1 LSGGL
6 FVGVVTGAIFAH
18 PLCFYALFLLLNAAG
33 LAEFGRLAGKMDAR
47 VNLPLCVACGA
58 LLFTAGF
65 LHNYAGERYAL
76 LYLLLVIP
84 ASLLPVVELYR
95 RGGDGFRNVSLS
107 FHALLYISLPF
118 ALLPYLP
125 YRVAGEWNPWIIFLP
140 FLLAWVNDTFAYLS
154 GVRFGRHKLFPRVSP
169 NKSWEGL
176 VGGSVATLLAG
187 AFLVPRVGGLT
198 RVDTVVIAGIVVLFG
213 VYGDLIE
220 SLFKRCAGVKDS
232 GNFLPGHGGVLD
244 RFDAILFAIPAIF
257 VYLECMY

>member
-1 LSGGL
+1 M
-6 FVGVVTGAIFAH
+6 VTGAIFAH
-18 PLCFYALFLLLNAAG
+18 PLCFYALFLLLNVAA
-33 LAEFGRLAGKMDAR
+33 LAEFGRLAGKMEAR

-76 LYLLLVIP
+76 LYLLLVVP
-84 ASLLPVVELYR
+84 ASLLPVAELYR
-95 RGGDGFRNVSLS
+95 RGGAGFRNVAFS

-125 YRVAGEWNPWIIFLP
+125 YRVAGEWHPWIIFLP

-220 SLFKRCAGVKDS
+220 SVFKRCAGVKDS
-232 GNFLPGHGGVLD
+232 GTFLPGHGGVLD